1 MLPLALFGHGIL
13 QLLSGPVLGPA
24 SSLFVYGVLSA
35 KQGAIGPAA
44 LDVPAPAEFDNG
56 DGLRAMRR
64 ADVSFGTVDT
74 DPKGPLPSYTYIQ
87 RSTSTIQCNQ
97 RLRRLC
103 GAANHI
109 ASRLLVHFE
118 LQLTT
123 RLSFF
128 KQFIERCK
136 SVK

>member
-64 ADVSFGTVDT
+64 ADVSFGRTT
-74 DPKGPLPSYTYIQ
+74 RIPKGALAVLHITFSAAPRQYSV
-87 RSTSTIQCNQ
+87 TSDYDGCVA
-97 RLRRLC
+97 RR
-103 GAANHI
+103 I
-109 ASRLLVHFE
+109 
-118 LQLTT
+118 T
-123 RLSFF
+123 
-128 KQFIERCK
+128 
-136 SVK
+136 